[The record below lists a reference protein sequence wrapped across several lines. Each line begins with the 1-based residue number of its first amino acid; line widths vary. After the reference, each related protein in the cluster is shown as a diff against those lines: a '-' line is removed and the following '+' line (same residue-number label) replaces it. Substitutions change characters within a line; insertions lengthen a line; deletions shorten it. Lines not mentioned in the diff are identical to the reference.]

1 MPDPGRNMRIWG
13 IIPAAGLSRR
23 MGRPK
28 QSLSYQGSTIAATVA
43 RTLLDADLSGVIAV
57 TRTELIGELQLP
69 DDPRL
74 HLAVNDDP
82 NSEMIDSI
90 RIGLATLNRFQPG
103 SHDGVLVVPG
113 DMPTLSSQSCR
124 ICIAEYTADP
134 GRIVIATHAGQRG
147 HPIIFPFAMRATI
160 DRLDGGLN
168 MLPRTFPKQVRLVDV
183 DDPGAALDIDT
194 AEDLAQL

>member
-1 MPDPGRNMRIWG
+1 MKIWG

-28 QSLSYQGSTIAATVA
+28 QSLSFQGSTIVGTVA
-43 RTLLDADLSGVIAV
+43 RTLLKADLSGVIAV
-57 TRTELIGELQLP
+57 TRTELIGELNLP

-82 NSEMIDSI
+82 DSEMIDSI
-90 RIGLATLNRFQPG
+90 RIGLGDLDRFRPG
-103 SHDGVLVVPG
+103 DDDGVLVVPG

-124 ICIAEYTADP
+124 TCIAEYVADP
-134 GRIVIATHAGQRG
+134 GRIVIATHAGKRG
-147 HPIIFPFAMRATI
+147 HPIVFPFVMRAII

-168 MLPRTFPKQVRLVDV
+168 MLPRTCPKQVLLVDV

-194 AEDLAQL
+194 GEDLAQL